1 MKAASMCRSVQ
12 CQKPVRRATPRRA
25 RGTAIGSVVIALCAA
40 AAPLAQAQAQIPEA
54 TIRAEVPL
62 VNIIF
67 SALERNNRPVPGL
80 KAEDFLV
87 FEDRKP
93 QEIQYFSQL
102 TEGSDVPLTIALLID
117 TSGSVRTKLDD
128 EKQTA
133 AEFLRSILRKSKD
146 EALIIQF
153 DSEVRLVQDYTDDI
167 DRLVRA
173 LDGLEAGNSTSLYDA
188 IYLAVE
194 EKLKGEVGRKVIVAI
209 TDGDDTASRLKKEE
223 AIETAQRNNV
233 LIYGIG
239 VRSREFGANFGVLKR
254 FAEETGGGFFSPHA
268 TMAEIQAAFK
278 AIGEELK
285 GQYSLAYTP
294 ENKANDGTFR
304 TVEIRCKTKGVRIR
318 ARRGYY
324 APNSNSRPAAHSALP

>member
-1 MKAASMCRSVQ
+1 MCQPHQRLQPIAGATVRVVTGIGLGLAMILLGGTKAL
-12 CQKPVRRATPRRA
+12 P
-25 RGTAIGSVVIALCAA
+25 AA
-40 AAPLAQAQAQIPEA
+40 AQAQIPQT

-67 SALERNNRPVPGL
+67 SALERDNRPVPGL
-80 KAEDFLV
+80 TMDDFLV

-93 QEIQYFSQL
+93 QKIEYFSQL
-102 TEGSDVPLTIALLID
+102 TEGSEIPLTIALLID

-153 DSEVRLVQDYTDDI
+153 DSEVRLVQDFTDDTE
-167 DRLVRA
+167 RLVRA
-173 LDGLEAGNSTSLYDA
+173 LNSLEAGNSTSLYDA

-209 TDGDDTASRLKKEE
+209 TDGDDTASKLKKED
-223 AIETAQRNNV
+223 AIEAAQRSDV

-254 FAEETGGGFFSPHA
+254 FAEETGGGFFSPQA
-268 TMAEIQAAFK
+268 RMTEIQSAFK
-278 AIGEELK
+278 TIGEELK

-294 ENKANDGTFR
+294 ENRANDGTFR
-304 TVEIRCKTKGVRIR
+304 AVEIRCKRKGIRVR

-324 APNSNSRPAAHSALP
+324 APNSNSLKAAP

>member
-1 MKAASMCRSVQ
+1 MA
-12 CQKPVRRATPRRA
+12 
-25 RGTAIGSVVIALCAA
+25 
-40 AAPLAQAQAQIPEA
+40 AQAQIPQT

-67 SALERNNRPVPGL
+67 SALERSDRPVPGL
-80 KAEDFLV
+80 KMDDFLV

-93 QEIQYFSQL
+93 QKIEYFSQL

-128 EKQTA
+128 EKETA

-153 DSEVRLVQDYTDDI
+153 DSEVRLVQDFTDDI
-167 DRLVRA
+167 ERLVRA
-173 LDGLEAGNSTSLYDA
+173 LNGLEAGNSTSLYDA

-194 EKLKGEVGRKVIVAI
+194 EKLKDAVGRKVIVAI
-209 TDGDDTASRLKKEE
+209 TDGDDTASRLKKDE
-223 AIETAQRNNV
+223 AIDAAQRSDV

-239 VRSREFGANFGVLKR
+239 VRSREFGANFGVLKK
-254 FAEETGGGFFSPHA
+254 FAEETGGGFFSPQA
-268 TMAEIQAAFK
+268 KMADIQAAFK

-294 ENKANDGTFR
+294 ENRTNDGTFR
-304 TVEIRCKTKGVRIR
+304 AVEIRCKVKGIRVR
-318 ARRGYY
+318 ARRGYF
-324 APNSNSRPAAHSALP
+324 APKSSQPR

>member
-1 MKAASMCRSVQ
+1 MFQPHQRLQPIPGATVRVVTGIGLGLAMILLGGTKAL
-12 CQKPVRRATPRRA
+12 P
-25 RGTAIGSVVIALCAA
+25 AA
-40 AAPLAQAQAQIPEA
+40 AQAQIPQT

-67 SALERNNRPVPGL
+67 SALERDNRPVPGL
-80 KAEDFLV
+80 TMDDFLV

-93 QEIQYFSQL
+93 QKIEYFSQL
-102 TEGSDVPLTIALLID
+102 TEGSEIPLTIALLID

-153 DSEVRLVQDYTDDI
+153 DSEVRLVQDFTDDTE
-167 DRLVRA
+167 RLVRA
-173 LDGLEAGNSTSLYDA
+173 LNSLEAGNSTSLYDA

-209 TDGDDTASRLKKEE
+209 TDGDDTASKLKKED
-223 AIETAQRNNV
+223 AIEAAQRSDV

-254 FAEETGGGFFSPHA
+254 FAEETGGGFFSPQA
-268 TMAEIQAAFK
+268 RMTEIQSAFK
-278 AIGEELK
+278 TIGEELK

-294 ENKANDGTFR
+294 ENRANDGTFR
-304 TVEIRCKTKGVRIR
+304 AVEIRCKRKGIRVR

-324 APNSNSRPAAHSALP
+324 APNSNSLKAAP

>member
-1 MKAASMCRSVQ
+1 MCRLGRQ
-12 CQKPVRRATPRRA
+12 RQPAPGAGPCLATA
-25 RGTAIGSVVIALCAA
+25 AGLGLVVILLYGA
-40 AAPLAQAQAQIPEA
+40 AAPLMAAQAQIPQT

-67 SALERNNRPVPGL
+67 SALEGNDRPVPGL
-80 KAEDFLV
+80 TIDDFLV

-93 QEIQYFSQL
+93 QKIEYFSQL
-102 TEGSDVPLTIALLID
+102 TEGSDIPLTIALLID
-117 TSGSVRTKLDD
+117 TSGSVRSKLDD
-128 EKQTA
+128 EKETA

-153 DSEVRLVQDYTDDI
+153 DSEVRLVQDFTDDTE
-167 DRLVRA
+167 RLVRT
-173 LDGLEAGNSTSLYDA
+173 LNSLEAGNSTSLYDA

-194 EKLKGEVGRKVIVAI
+194 EKLKGEVGRKVIVVI
-209 TDGDDTASRLKKEE
+209 TDGDDTASKLKKED
-223 AIETAQRNNV
+223 AIDAAQRADV

-254 FAEETGGGFFSPHA
+254 FAEETGGGFFSPQA
-268 TMAEIQAAFK
+268 RMAEIQAAFK

-294 ENKANDGTFR
+294 ENRVNDGSFR
-304 TVEIRCKTKGVRIR
+304 AVEIRCKLKGVRVR
-318 ARRGYY
+318 ARRGYF
-324 APNSNSRPAAHSALP
+324 APDSNSRTAAP

>member
-1 MKAASMCRSVQ
+1 MCRLGQ
-12 CQKPVRRATPRRA
+12 QLQPKRGATF
-25 RGTAIGSVVIALCAA
+25 CAA
-40 AAPLAQAQAQIPEA
+40 TRAGLGLAVILLSGTTASLMAAQVQIPQT

-67 SALERNNRPVPGL
+67 STLERDNRPVPGL
-80 KAEDFLV
+80 TMDDFLV

-93 QEIQYFSQL
+93 QKIEYFSQL
-102 TEGSDVPLTIALLID
+102 TEGSEIPLTIALLID
-117 TSGSVRTKLDD
+117 TSGSVRTKLDN
-128 EKQTA
+128 EKETA
-133 AEFLRSILRKSKD
+133 AEFLKSILRKSKD

-153 DSEVRLVQDYTDDI
+153 DSEVRLVQDFTDDTE
-167 DRLVRA
+167 RLVRA
-173 LDGLEAGNSTSLYDA
+173 LNSLEAGNSTSLYDA

-194 EKLKGEVGRKVIVAI
+194 EKLKGEIGRRVIVVI
-209 TDGDDTASRLKKEE
+209 TDGDDTASKLKKEN
-223 AIETAQRNNV
+223 AIEAAQRSDV

-254 FAEETGGGFFSPHA
+254 FAEETGGGFFSPQA
-268 TMAEIQAAFK
+268 RMTEIQAAFK

-294 ENKANDGTFR
+294 ENRANDGTFR
-304 TVEIRCKTKGVRIR
+304 AVEIRCKLKGVRVR

-324 APNSNSRPAAHSALP
+324 APNSKPRDADP

>member
-1 MKAASMCRSVQ
+1 MFQPHQRLQPIPGATVRVVTGIGLGLAMILLGGTKAL
-12 CQKPVRRATPRRA
+12 P
-25 RGTAIGSVVIALCAA
+25 AA
-40 AAPLAQAQAQIPEA
+40 AQAQIPQT

-67 SALERNNRPVPGL
+67 SALERDNRPVPGL
-80 KAEDFLV
+80 TMDDFLV

-93 QEIQYFSQL
+93 QKIEYFSQL
-102 TEGSDVPLTIALLID
+102 TEGSEIPLTIALLID

-153 DSEVRLVQDYTDDI
+153 DSEVRLVQDFTDDTE
-167 DRLVRA
+167 RLVRA
-173 LDGLEAGNSTSLYDA
+173 LNSLEAGNSTSLYDA

-209 TDGDDTASRLKKEE
+209 TDGDDTASKLKKED
-223 AIETAQRNNV
+223 AIEAAQRSDV

-239 VRSREFGANFGVLKR
+239 VRSKEFGANFGVLKR
-254 FAEETGGGFFSPHA
+254 FAEETGGGFFSPQA
-268 TMAEIQAAFK
+268 RMTEIQSAFK

-294 ENKANDGTFR
+294 ENRANDGTFR
-304 TVEIRCKTKGVRIR
+304 AVEIRCKRKGIRVR

-324 APNSNSRPAAHSALP
+324 APNSNSLKAAP

>member
-1 MKAASMCRSVQ
+1 MFQPHQRLQPIPGATVRVVTGIGLGLAMILLGGTKAL
-12 CQKPVRRATPRRA
+12 P
-25 RGTAIGSVVIALCAA
+25 AA
-40 AAPLAQAQAQIPEA
+40 AQAQIPQT

-67 SALERNNRPVPGL
+67 SALERDNRPVPGL
-80 KAEDFLV
+80 TMDDFLV

-93 QEIQYFSQL
+93 QKIEYFSQL
-102 TEGSDVPLTIALLID
+102 TEGSEIPLTIALLID

-153 DSEVRLVQDYTDDI
+153 DSEVRLVQDFTDDTE
-167 DRLVRA
+167 RLVRA
-173 LDGLEAGNSTSLYDA
+173 LNSLEAGNSTSLYDA

-209 TDGDDTASRLKKEE
+209 TDGDDTASKLKKED
-223 AIETAQRNNV
+223 AIEAAQRSDV

-254 FAEETGGGFFSPHA
+254 FAEETGGGFFSPQA
-268 TMAEIQAAFK
+268 RMTEIQSAFK

-294 ENKANDGTFR
+294 ENRANDGTFR
-304 TVEIRCKTKGVRIR
+304 AVEIRCKLKGIRVR

-324 APNSNSRPAAHSALP
+324 APNSDSRKAAP

>member
-1 MKAASMCRSVQ
+1 MRVSDMHQLDGRQRPIPGTTLRIAAKA
-12 CQKPVRRATPRRA
+12 RAGLIMVA
-25 RGTAIGSVVIALCAA
+25 LCGTAVSAVA
-40 AAPLAQAQAQIPEA
+40 AQAQIPQA

-67 SALERNNRPVPGL
+67 SALEGNTRPVPGL
-80 KAEDFLV
+80 KADDFLV

-93 QEIQYFSQL
+93 QKIEYFSQL

-128 EKQTA
+128 EKATA

-167 DRLVRA
+167 ERLIRA
-173 LDGLEAGNSTSLYDA
+173 LNELEAGNSTSLYDA

-209 TDGDDTASRLKKEE
+209 TDGDDTASKLKKEQ
-223 AIETAQRNNV
+223 AIEAAQRGNV

-239 VRSREFGANFGVLKR
+239 VRSREFGANFGVLKK
-254 FAEETGGGFFSPHA
+254 FAEETGGGFFSPQA
-268 TMAEIQAAFK
+268 KMADIQAAFK

-294 ENKANDGTFR
+294 ANKTSDGTFR
-304 TVEIRCKTKGVRIR
+304 TVEIRCKVKGIRVR

-324 APNSNSRPAAHSALP
+324 APNSSSRSAAPPSIP

>member
-1 MKAASMCRSVQ
+1 MCQPHQRLQPIPGATVRVVTGIGLGLAMILLGGTKAL
-12 CQKPVRRATPRRA
+12 P
-25 RGTAIGSVVIALCAA
+25 AA
-40 AAPLAQAQAQIPEA
+40 AQAQIPQT

-67 SALERNNRPVPGL
+67 SALERDNRPVPGL
-80 KAEDFLV
+80 TMDDFLV

-93 QEIQYFSQL
+93 QKIEYFSQL
-102 TEGSDVPLTIALLID
+102 TEGSEIPLTIALLID

-153 DSEVRLVQDYTDDI
+153 DSEVRLVQDFTDDTE
-167 DRLVRA
+167 RLVRA
-173 LDGLEAGNSTSLYDA
+173 LNSLEAGNSTSLYDA

-209 TDGDDTASRLKKEE
+209 TDGDDTASKLKKED
-223 AIETAQRNNV
+223 AIEAAQRSDV

-254 FAEETGGGFFSPHA
+254 FAEETGGGFFSPQA
-268 TMAEIQAAFK
+268 RMTEIQSAFK

-294 ENKANDGTFR
+294 ENRANDGTFR
-304 TVEIRCKTKGVRIR
+304 AVEIRCKRKGIRVR

-324 APNSNSRPAAHSALP
+324 APNSNSLKAAP

>member
-1 MKAASMCRSVQ
+1 MCQPHQRLQPIPGATVRVVTGIGLGLAMILLGGTKAL
-12 CQKPVRRATPRRA
+12 P
-25 RGTAIGSVVIALCAA
+25 AA
-40 AAPLAQAQAQIPEA
+40 AQAQIPQT

-67 SALERNNRPVPGL
+67 SALERDNRPVPGL
-80 KAEDFLV
+80 TMDDFLV

-93 QEIQYFSQL
+93 QKIEYFSQL
-102 TEGSDVPLTIALLID
+102 TEGSEIPLTIALLID

-153 DSEVRLVQDYTDDI
+153 DSEVRLVQDFTDDTE
-167 DRLVRA
+167 RLVRA
-173 LDGLEAGNSTSLYDA
+173 LNSLEAGNSTSLYDA

-209 TDGDDTASRLKKEE
+209 TDGDDTASKLKKED
-223 AIETAQRNNV
+223 AIEAAQRSDV

-254 FAEETGGGFFSPHA
+254 FAEETGGGFFSPQA
-268 TMAEIQAAFK
+268 RMTEIQSAFK
-278 AIGEELK
+278 TIGEELK

-294 ENKANDGTFR
+294 ENRANDGTFR
-304 TVEIRCKTKGVRIR
+304 AVEIRCKRKGIRVR

-324 APNSNSRPAAHSALP
+324 APNSNSLKAAP

>member
-1 MKAASMCRSVQ
+1 MCQPHQRLQPIPGATVRVVTGIGLGLAMILLGGTTALPAA
-12 CQKPVRRATPRRA
+12 
-25 RGTAIGSVVIALCAA
+25 
-40 AAPLAQAQAQIPEA
+40 AQAQIPQT

-67 SALERNNRPVPGL
+67 SALERDNRPVPGL
-80 KAEDFLV
+80 TMDDFLV

-93 QEIQYFSQL
+93 QKIEYFSQL
-102 TEGSDVPLTIALLID
+102 TEGSEIPLTIALLID

-153 DSEVRLVQDYTDDI
+153 DSEVRLVQDFTDDTE
-167 DRLVRA
+167 RLVRA
-173 LDGLEAGNSTSLYDA
+173 LNSLEAGNSTSLYDA

-209 TDGDDTASRLKKEE
+209 TDGDDTASKLKKED
-223 AIETAQRNNV
+223 AIEAAQRSDV

-254 FAEETGGGFFSPHA
+254 FAEETGGGFFSPQA
-268 TMAEIQAAFK
+268 RMTEIQSAFK

-294 ENKANDGTFR
+294 ENRANDGTFR
-304 TVEIRCKTKGVRIR
+304 AVEIRCKRKGIRVR

-324 APNSNSRPAAHSALP
+324 APNSNSLKAAP

>member
-1 MKAASMCRSVQ
+1 MFQPHQRLQPIPGATVRVVTGIGLGLAMILLGGTKAL
-12 CQKPVRRATPRRA
+12 P
-25 RGTAIGSVVIALCAA
+25 AA
-40 AAPLAQAQAQIPEA
+40 AQAQIPQT

-67 SALERNNRPVPGL
+67 SALERDNRPVPGL
-80 KAEDFLV
+80 TMDDFLV

-93 QEIQYFSQL
+93 QKIEYFSQL
-102 TEGSDVPLTIALLID
+102 TEGSEIPLTIALLID

-153 DSEVRLVQDYTDDI
+153 DSEVRLVQDFTDDTE
-167 DRLVRA
+167 RLVRA
-173 LDGLEAGNSTSLYDA
+173 LNSLEAGNSTSLYDA

-209 TDGDDTASRLKKEE
+209 TDGDDTASKLKKED
-223 AIETAQRNNV
+223 AIEAAQRSDV

-254 FAEETGGGFFSPHA
+254 FAEETGGGFFSPQA
-268 TMAEIQAAFK
+268 RMTEIQSAFK

-294 ENKANDGTFR
+294 ENRANDGTFR
-304 TVEIRCKTKGVRIR
+304 AVEIRCKRKGIRVR

-324 APNSNSRPAAHSALP
+324 APNSLKAAP

>member
-1 MKAASMCRSVQ
+1 MFQPHQRLQPIPGATVRVVTGIGLGLAMILLGGTKAL
-12 CQKPVRRATPRRA
+12 P
-25 RGTAIGSVVIALCAA
+25 AA
-40 AAPLAQAQAQIPEA
+40 AQAQIPQT

-67 SALERNNRPVPGL
+67 SALERDNRPVPGL
-80 KAEDFLV
+80 TMDDFLV

-93 QEIQYFSQL
+93 QKIEYFSQL
-102 TEGSDVPLTIALLID
+102 TEGSEIPLTIALLID

-153 DSEVRLVQDYTDDI
+153 DSEVRLVQDFTDDTE
-167 DRLVRA
+167 RLVRA
-173 LDGLEAGNSTSLYDA
+173 LNSLEAGNSTSLYDA

-209 TDGDDTASRLKKEE
+209 TDGDDTASKLKKED
-223 AIETAQRNNV
+223 AIEAAQRSDV

-254 FAEETGGGFFSPHA
+254 FAEETGGGFFSPQA
-268 TMAEIQAAFK
+268 RMTEIQSAFK

-294 ENKANDGTFR
+294 ENRANDGTFR
-304 TVEIRCKTKGVRIR
+304 AVEIRCKRKGIRVR

-324 APNSNSRPAAHSALP
+324 APNSNSLKAAP

>member
-1 MKAASMCRSVQ
+1 MCQPHQRLQPIPGATVRVVTGIGLGLAMILLGGTKAL
-12 CQKPVRRATPRRA
+12 P
-25 RGTAIGSVVIALCAA
+25 AA
-40 AAPLAQAQAQIPEA
+40 AQAQIPQT

-67 SALERNNRPVPGL
+67 SALERDNRPVPGL
-80 KAEDFLV
+80 TMDDFLV

-93 QEIQYFSQL
+93 QKIEYFSQL
-102 TEGSDVPLTIALLID
+102 TEGSEIPLTIALLID

-153 DSEVRLVQDYTDDI
+153 DSEVRLVQDFTDDTE
-167 DRLVRA
+167 RLVRA
-173 LDGLEAGNSTSLYDA
+173 LNSLEAGNSTSLYDA

-209 TDGDDTASRLKKEE
+209 TDGDDTASKLKKED
-223 AIETAQRNNV
+223 AIEAAQRSDV

-254 FAEETGGGFFSPHA
+254 FAEETGGGFFSPQA
-268 TMAEIQAAFK
+268 RMTEIQAAFK

-294 ENKANDGTFR
+294 ENRANDGTFR
-304 TVEIRCKTKGVRIR
+304 AVEIRCKRKGIRVR

-324 APNSNSRPAAHSALP
+324 APNSNSLKAAP